1 MAPVDAYSGAYEI
14 QSAVP
19 SPQSSVLIFGR
30 QSSMQASSEYQ
41 RFIAQHPLLDTI
53 GNTPLVQVD
62 IFRQELP
69 DIDVFAKLEYFNPG
83 GSLKDRPVRQILL
96 DALVSGALHPG
107 KAILDSSSGNA
118 GIAYAMLG
126 AVLGYPVELV
136 VPENASRERLKRIV
150 AHGATLIT
158 TDALKGYDEALHEV
172 HRRAERQPE
181 RYFFADQY
189 SNPSNWQAH
198 YSGTAEEI
206 LSQTNGQISH
216 FVGGI
221 GTGGAIT
228 GIGKRLKEHNPD
240 IQVIAVIP
248 EEFPGVEGLKP
259 LSNPDAIVPAI
270 LDESVID
277 VRVDVAVEEAYE
289 MCWRLARVGF
299 FVGQSSGAYMQG
311 VYTVAKNVG
320 AGRIVTLL
328 NDLGERY
335 ASTHLWE
342 PYA

>member
-1 MAPVDAYSGAYEI
+1 MLAPDERKRYIEKY
-14 QSAVP
+14 
-19 SPQSSVLIFGR
+19 
-30 QSSMQASSEYQ
+30 
-41 RFIAQHPLLDTI
+41 PLLGTI
-53 GNTPLVQVD
+53 GHTPLVRVD
-62 IFRQELP
+62 ILRKEFP
-69 DIDVFAKLEYFNPG
+69 KIDVYAKLEYFNPG
-83 GSLKDRPVRQILL
+83 GSLKDRPVCQILL
-96 DALVSGALHPG
+96 DALSSGALHPG
-107 KAILDSSSGNA
+107 KVILDSSSGNA

-126 AVLGYPVELV
+126 AVLQYPVELV
-136 VPENASRERLKRIV
+136 VPENASLERLKRIR

-158 TDALKGYDEALHEV
+158 TDALKGYDEALREV
-172 HRRAERQPE
+172 HRRAESDPE
-181 RYFFADQY
+181 RYFYADQY

-198 YSGTAEEI
+198 YYGTAMEI
-206 LSQTNGQISH
+206 LAQTGGQITH

-228 GIGKRLKEHNPD
+228 GIGKRLKEHNPA

-259 LSNPDAIVPAI
+259 LGSPDAIIPAI

-277 VRVDVAVEEAYE
+277 ARVDVAVEDAYE
-289 MCWRLARVGF
+289 MCWRLARAGF

-311 VYTVAKNVG
+311 VHTVAKTVRT
-320 AGRIVTLL
+320 GRIVTLF

-342 PYA
+342 RRE

>member
-1 MAPVDAYSGAYEI
+1 M
-14 QSAVP
+14 
-19 SPQSSVLIFGR
+19 F
-30 QSSMQASSEYQ
+30 MFSERK
-41 RFIAQHPLLDTI
+41 RFIEQYPLLGTI
-53 GNTPLVQVD
+53 GDTPLVRVD
-62 IFRQELP
+62 ILRQEFP
-69 DIDVFAKLEYFNPG
+69 DVEVFAKLEYFNPG
-83 GSLKDRPVRQILL
+83 GSLKDRPVCQILL
-96 DALVSGALHPG
+96 DALISGALHPG
-107 KAILDSSSGNA
+107 KVILDSSSGNA

-136 VPENASRERLKRIV
+136 VPENASLERLKRIV
-150 AHGATLIT
+150 AHGARLIT
-158 TDALKGYDEALHEV
+158 TDALKGYDEALRQV
-172 HRRAERQPE
+172 HWLAESHPT

-198 YSGTAEEI
+198 YYGTAEEI
-206 LSQTNGQISH
+206 LTQTDGQLTH

-228 GIGKRLKEHNPD
+228 GIGKRLKQHNPA
-240 IQVIAVIP
+240 IQVIAIVP

-259 LSNPDAIVPAI
+259 LSNPDAIIPAI

-277 VRVDVAVEEAYE
+277 ARVNIAVEDAYN
-289 MCWRLARVGF
+289 MCWRLARAGF

-311 VYTVAKNVG
+311 VYSVAKSIR
-320 AGRIVTLL
+320 AGRIVTLF

-342 PYA
+342 IHH

>member
-1 MAPVDAYSGAYEI
+1 MMT
-14 QSAVP
+14 P
-19 SPQSSVLIFGR
+19 SEHKELLER
-30 QSSMQASSEYQ
+30 Y
-41 RFIAQHPLLDTI
+41 PLLGTI
-53 GNTPLVQVD
+53 GNTPLVRVD
-62 IFRQELP
+62 VLRSECP
-69 DIDVFAKLEYFNPG
+69 EVEVYAKLEYFNPG

-96 DALVSGALHPG
+96 DAIKSGALHPG

-126 AVLGYPVELV
+126 AVLEYPVELV

-150 AHGATLIT
+150 AHGAKLIT
-158 TDALKGYDEALHEV
+158 TDALKGYDEALREV
-172 HRRAERQPE
+172 HRLAESNPE

-198 YSGTAEEI
+198 YVGTAEEI
-206 LSQTNGQISH
+206 LAQTDGDLTH

-221 GTGGAIT
+221 GTGGSIT
-228 GIGKRLKEHNPD
+228 GIGRRLKEHNPN
-240 IQVIAVIP
+240 IRVIAVIP

-259 LSNPDAIVPAI
+259 LGNPDAIIPAI

-277 VRVDVAVEEAYE
+277 TRVDIAVDDAYD
-289 MCWRLARVGF
+289 MCWRLARAGF

-311 VYTVAKNVG
+311 VATVAKTLRR
-320 AGRIVTLL
+320 GRIVTLF

-342 PYA
+342 PRK

>member
-1 MAPVDAYSGAYEI
+1 MLAP
-14 QSAVP
+14 
-19 SPQSSVLIFGR
+19 
-30 QSSMQASSEYQ
+30 SE
-41 RFIAQHPLLDTI
+41 RKAFIEQYPLLGTI
-53 GNTPLVQVD
+53 GNTPLVRVD
-62 IFRQELP
+62 ILHQEFP
-69 DIDVFAKLEYFNPG
+69 DVEVYAKLEYFNPG

-96 DALVSGALHPG
+96 DALSSGALHPG

-126 AVLGYPVELV
+126 AVLGYPVHLV
-136 VPENASRERLKRIV
+136 VPENASLERRKRIV
-150 AHGATLIT
+150 AHGARLIA
-158 TDALKGYDEALHEV
+158 TDALKGYDEALREV
-172 HRRAERQPE
+172 HRRAESQPE

-189 SNPSNWQAH
+189 SNASNWQAH
-198 YSGTAEEI
+198 YYGTAAEI
-206 LSQTNGQISH
+206 LEQTDGRLTH

-228 GIGKRLKEHNPD
+228 GIGRRLKEHNPA

-259 LSNPDAIVPAI
+259 LGSPEAIIPAI
-270 LDESVID
+270 LDQSVID
-277 VRVDVAVEEAYE
+277 ARVDVTVEDAYE
-289 MCWRLARVGF
+289 ICWRLARAGF

-311 VYTVAKNVG
+311 VYTVAKSIRTG
-320 AGRIVTLL
+320 CIVTLF

-342 PYA
+342 RHE

>member
-1 MAPVDAYSGAYEI
+1 
-14 QSAVP
+14 
-19 SPQSSVLIFGR
+19 
-30 QSSMQASSEYQ
+30 MQWASEQGKLLQKY
-41 RFIAQHPLLDTI
+41 PLLGTI
-53 GNTPLVQVD
+53 GHTPLVKVN
-62 IFRQELP
+62 ILEHEFPEVE
-69 DIDVFAKLEYFNPG
+69 IYAKLEYFNPG
-83 GSLKDRPVRQILL
+83 GSLKDRPVRQILF
-96 DALVSGALHPG
+96 DALTCGALHPG

-126 AVLGYPVELV
+126 AILGYPVTLV
-136 VPENASRERLKRIV
+136 VPANASLERLKRIR

-158 TDALKGYDEALHEV
+158 TDALKGYDEALREV
-172 HRRAERQPE
+172 HRLAESHTE

-189 SNPSNWQAH
+189 SNASNWQAH
-198 YSGTAEEI
+198 YHGTAVEI
-206 LSQTNGQISH
+206 LEQTGGTLTH

-228 GIGKRLKEHNPD
+228 GIGKRLKEHRAD

-259 LSNPDAIVPAI
+259 LSSPDAIVPAI
-270 LDESVID
+270 LDERVID
-277 VRVDVAVEEAYE
+277 DRVDVAVEDAYT
-289 MCWRLARVGF
+289 MCWRLARAGF

-311 VYTVAKNVG
+311 VYSVAKRIG
-320 AGRIVTLL
+320 AGRIVTLF

-342 PYA
+342 SHE